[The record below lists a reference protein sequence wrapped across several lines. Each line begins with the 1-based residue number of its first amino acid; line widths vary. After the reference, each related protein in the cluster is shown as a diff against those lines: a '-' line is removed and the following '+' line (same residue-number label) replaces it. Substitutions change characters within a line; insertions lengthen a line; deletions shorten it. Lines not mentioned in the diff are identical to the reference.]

1 MGRIEENRGQF
12 HKHFT
17 SSFYANSQVKQ
28 LFVLQGSARVKAV
41 RKNIDEIDPWRRR
54 RGTFRGELSNAKE
67 VVVVGGVMREKL
79 KVFLKSVK

>member
-1 MGRIEENRGQF
+1 M
-12 HKHFT
+12 
-17 SSFYANSQVKQ
+17 
-28 LFVLQGSARVKAV
+28 